1 MIVTCPKCK
10 TRLKVSEERIASAG
24 TRFKCPKC
32 STVLLVRKPLSG
44 LRQIDRGKVL
54 VAVENTTIRERIN
67 SILKAEGYSVINV
80 LDGMDA
86 IIKTIRE
93 LPFLAVLG
101 LTLPKVYGTEACKRL
116 KTKPETKDIKI
127 LLVSALY
134 DTPVSEAETM
144 ADFGADSYIDEQQI
158 EDLLMD
164 KVDIL
169 RGIKKP
175 EEPESVKKVVT
186 EEERKVSDESSQ
198 PASVPVPAGEVDINL
213 IDKARR
219 LARTIISDIYL
230 YNRQRVDEAIRNNN
244 FSAVMANELNEG
256 IRHYETRI
264 PEHIRAIENFFT
276 EAVNNFLLKK
286 KEELLK

>member
-80 LDGMDA
+80 LDGMEA

-127 LLVSALY
+127 LIVSALY
-134 DTPVSEAETM
+134 DTPVSEAETK

-169 RGIKKP
+169 RGIKKR
-175 EEPESVKKVVT
+175 EEPESAKKVVT
-186 EEERKVSDESSQ
+186 EEERKVSEESSQ

-264 PEHIRAIENFFT
+264 PEHVRAIENFFT

>member
-44 LRQIDRGKVL
+44 LRQIDKGKVL

-67 SILKAEGYSVINV
+67 SILKAEGYSIINV
-80 LDGMDA
+80 FDGMEA

-134 DTPVSEAETM
+134 DTPISEAGTM

-175 EEPESVKKVVT
+175 EEPESAKKVVT
-186 EEERKVSDESSQ
+186 EEERKVSEESGQ
-198 PASVPVPAGEVDINL
+198 PASVPVPAGEIDINL

-264 PEHIRAIENFFT
+264 PEHVRAIENFFT

-286 KEELLK
+286 KEELFK

>member
-10 TRLKVSEERIASAG
+10 TRLKVAEEKISSEG

-32 STVLLVRKPLSG
+32 STVLLVRKPLSS
-44 LRQIDRGKVL
+44 LRHIDKGKVL

-67 SILKAEGYSVINV
+67 SILKAEGYSVINA
-80 LDGMDA
+80 LDGMEA

-127 LLVSALY
+127 ILISALY
-134 DTPVSEAETM
+134 DTPISETETM
-144 ADFGADSYIDEQQI
+144 ADFGADSYIDEQQL

-164 KVDIL
+164 RVDIL
-169 RGIKKP
+169 RGTKKP
-175 EEPESVKKVVT
+175 EEPESAKKIIT
-186 EEERKVSDESSQ
+186 EEEPKVSEKSSQ
-198 PASVPVPAGEVDINL
+198 PASAPPPAGEVDINL

-230 YNRQRVDEAIRNNN
+230 YNRPRVDEAIRNNN
-244 FSAVMANELNEG
+244 FSAALAHELNEG
-256 IRHYETRI
+256 IRHYETKI
-264 PEHIRAIENFFT
+264 PEHVRAIENFFT

>member
-80 LDGMDA
+80 LDGMEA

-127 LLVSALY
+127 LIVSALY

-169 RGIKKP
+169 RGIKKR
-175 EEPESVKKVVT
+175 EEPESAKKVVT
-186 EEERKVSDESSQ
+186 EEERKVSEESSQ

-264 PEHIRAIENFFT
+264 PEHVRAIENFFT